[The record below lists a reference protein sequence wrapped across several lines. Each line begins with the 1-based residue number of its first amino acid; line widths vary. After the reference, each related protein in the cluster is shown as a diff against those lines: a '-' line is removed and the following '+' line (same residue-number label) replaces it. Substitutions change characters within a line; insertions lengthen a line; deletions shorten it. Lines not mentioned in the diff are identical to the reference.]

1 MRFNLPV
8 CKKGAKVL
16 CRRCIGGG
24 ICCSW
29 SGYMWIDWGNLF
41 VCVWGFV
48 FVGQYVLNNRCWSI
62 LVNMC
67 CSIRVIPYVLDNMRR
82 PIRVA
87 PYALSPYALSP
98 YALSPFA
105 LSPYALS
112 PYALSPYA
120 SSPFAYTH
128 RVIPHARYVAL
139 TGLGLYLRFK
149 IYKIH

>member
-98 YALSPFA
+98 YA
-105 LSPYALS
+105 
-112 PYALSPYA
+112 